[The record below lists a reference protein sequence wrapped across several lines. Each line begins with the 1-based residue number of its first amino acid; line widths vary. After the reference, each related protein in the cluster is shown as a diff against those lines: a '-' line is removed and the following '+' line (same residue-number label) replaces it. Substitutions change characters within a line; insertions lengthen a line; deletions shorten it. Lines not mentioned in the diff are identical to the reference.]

1 MIKYRIELFS
11 QSFFE
16 SLTNSRDPNPDP
28 GCQLITDPDPNPD
41 PQHWFISMPYLGG
54 GWPVLLPGHGLL
66 LEQLCLHLV
75 LDEPQLLLGQVHSLQ
90 PLQ

>member
-1 MIKYRIELFS
+1 M
-11 QSFFE
+11 
-16 SLTNSRDPNPDP
+16 DPNPDP
-28 GCQLITDPDPNPD
+28 ESQLITA
-41 PQHWFISMPYLGG
+41 QETEHWFISIPYLGG

-66 LEQLCLHLV
+66 LEQLRLHLV